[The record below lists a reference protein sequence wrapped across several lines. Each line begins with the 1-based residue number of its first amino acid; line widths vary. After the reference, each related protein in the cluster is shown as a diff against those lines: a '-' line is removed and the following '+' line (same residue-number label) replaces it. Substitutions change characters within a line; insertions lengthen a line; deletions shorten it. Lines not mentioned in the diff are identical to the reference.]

1 MGPRGPPGPPLMV
14 KYGRDEQTGTQR
26 HGCKEKQNVNLP
38 LLLLTLLLLLL
49 LLVLPS
55 APLTQK

>member
-1 MGPRGPPGPPLMV
+1 MV

-26 HGCKEKQNVNLP
+26 HGCKEKQNVNLL